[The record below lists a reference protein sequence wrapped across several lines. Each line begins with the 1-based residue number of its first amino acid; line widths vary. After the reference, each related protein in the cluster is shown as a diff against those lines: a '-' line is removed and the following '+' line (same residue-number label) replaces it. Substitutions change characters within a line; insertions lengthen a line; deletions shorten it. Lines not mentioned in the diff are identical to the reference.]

1 MTAQTISLP
10 ACAGIYWRLAR
21 VIGLYMDLEP
31 SRDTLELCQV
41 LIDSAFEE
49 DEITYQQARM
59 LTCFAKASL

>member
-1 MTAQTISLP
+1 MTAQTITLP

-31 SRDTLELCQV
+31 SQDTLELCQV

-49 DEITYQQARM
+49 NEITYQQACM
-59 LTCFAKASL
+59 LSRFAKASC